1 MSQSLLLPVQ
11 ALQSWR
17 GLHLSGLNMDF
28 ATASS
33 SQEQPH
39 QPSQPQP
46 GSFSSCLVPA
56 CCSLPWTVQST
67 LLAKPGNVTPEKNF
81 PFQLL
86 GSALDLAL
94 APGNSD
100 FLCPPQC
107 LSDVQLILSFSPSPT
122 DTSDSSLQ
130 QLNGDWEYLSHSG
143 TLLASHKGDTQKS
156 PGFRCL
162 HSLQP
167 LSIHSLPTQGYS
179 SGLSCL

>member
-130 QLNGDWEYLSHSG
+130 QLNGDWGIPEPLRY
-143 TLLASHKGDTQKS
+143 
-156 PGFRCL
+156 
-162 HSLQP
+162 P
-167 LSIHSLPTQGYS
+167 LSKPQR
-179 SGLSCL
+179 